1 VGLSLRLKTLAGYYH
16 QSQIV
21 YDIGCDH
28 GQLGL
33 SFQDTAGVEAIYL
46 VDPSAD
52 VISNLKKTI
61 DSYITIQNSLYIL
74 HQKGQ
79 EIVLVAGSK
88 TIFIAGMGGKE
99 IQEILKHLM
108 DQLSEADRVVIS
120 PHRNILELRAW
131 LSESPYNLFEETSLF
146 EEGQFYQILVLT
158 KAKGRS
164 KVHPFGQA
172 IWDSSVGSDYK
183 NHQLGTF
190 AIHQDPLSKAYVAY
204 LRQLL
209 SRI

>member
-1 VGLSLRLKTLAGYYH
+1 MQLSLRLKTLAGYYH

-28 GQLGL
+28 GLLGL
-33 SFQDTAGVEAIYL
+33 SFRDAPGVEAIYL
-46 VDPSAD
+46 VDPSSD
-52 VISNLKKTI
+52 VIRTLKTNI
-61 DSYITIQNSLYIL
+61 DSYITNKDFIKVV

-79 EIVLVAGSK
+79 EVVLSSGSK

-99 IQEILKHLM
+99 IQEILKHIM
-108 DQLSEADRVVIS
+108 NQLGDRDRVVIS

-131 LSESPYNLFEETSLF
+131 LSESAYNLEEETSLF
-146 EEGQFYQILVLT
+146 EDGQFYQILALT
-158 KAKGRS
+158 TGKGRS

-183 NHQLGTF
+183 KHQLGTF
-190 AIHQDPLSKAYVAY
+190 SIHRDPLSTSYVAY
-204 LRQLL
+204 LTK
-209 SRI
+209 I